1 MPEARVLAEHWEEDY
16 RRQAILED
24 GDPEGLV
31 DHLRELAETGGP
43 GSVAE
48 RAFAIFLERLR
59 ERDLDPVL
67 DDDDWDET
75 VEAPLPGGSLI

>member
-1 MPEARVLAEHWEEDY
+1 MPEARMLAEQWEDDY
-16 RRQAILED
+16 RRQSILED

-31 DHLRELAETGGP
+31 QHLGELAESGGP

-48 RAFAIFLERLR
+48 RAYAIFLERLR

-67 DDDDWDET
+67 DDDDWDEAP
-75 VEAPLPGGSLI
+75 EAPVPGSSLI